1 MSVFARGGPANRQA
15 AVSPIVRSVLGTNA
29 LRPHA
34 AWAAGAPQIRGG
46 TSLESS
52 RQRKARAAGA
62 IVRSLPGC
70 RLTISR
76 LLFLARA
83 DADRGLRP
91 GAPSLKAPPH
101 VARNAA
107 SASSRLSATPPLG
120 GTKRGLTLTTRLG
133 FADRLRSYH
142 AGIGRIALIR

>member
-1 MSVFARGGPANRQA
+1 MSVFARGGLANRLA

-34 AWAAGAPQIRGG
+34 AWAAGALRIRGG

-70 RLTISR
+70 TGMSLV
-76 LLFLARA
+76 
-83 DADRGLRP
+83 LRRTTCGYAGVVP
-91 GAPSLKAPPH
+91 
-101 VARNAA
+101 AA
-107 SASSRLSATPPLG
+107 VIRTA
-120 GTKRGLTLTTRLG
+120 
-133 FADRLRSYH
+133 
-142 AGIGRIALIR
+142 ALP